1 MAELTFISNKTRK
14 DTYKYFFVIIFA
26 LITWILQ
33 VSIAS
38 TFMVFDSTPNFIL
51 LGSIYFGLLGGP
63 LNGTLFGIISS
74 FFCTSTLYDHTFYF
88 SYPLIGLLSGL
99 LSKKLFSD
107 ELLFFIFLVFI
118 FTFPLEIVN
127 GWQYS
132 FKNQINILDRWLLIS
147 IISATVNLFISPF
160 YYWLMKYITTKLK
173 LW

>member
-26 LITWILQ
+26 VITWILQ

-38 TFMVFDSTPNFIL
+38 SFLIFDSTPNLIL

-63 LNGTLFGIISS
+63 LNGILFGIISS
-74 FFCTSTLYDHTFYF
+74 FFSTSTLYDHVFYF
-88 SYPLIGLLSGL
+88 SYPLIGLLAGL

-107 ELLFFIFLVFI
+107 ELLFFIFLAFLLTLPVELF
-118 FTFPLEIVN
+118 N

-132 FKNQINILDRWLLIS
+132 FKNQINIFDRWLLIGFTS
-147 IISATVNLFISPF
+147 AIINLCISPF
-160 YYWLMKYITTKLK
+160 YYLLMRFITKKLNV
-173 LW
+173 W